1 MNCALLIFPFLECFE
16 MVIYESPPYLR
27 VMGSLIAMSSAVIT
41 ITVKGQ
47 TNDNHADFC
56 QCTISQCDS
65 KNVLGQIPYSQ
76 TCPQHYI
83 ATLKNRTIKQFDE
96 KGLLL
101 HWESFASMHKLQRT
115 DLIIVDWN
123 G

>member
-1 MNCALLIFPFLECFE
+1 MAIMPISANSYLLLYIPLFHNAIHCVLEQVHF
-16 MVIYESPPYLR
+16 
-27 VMGSLIAMSSAVIT
+27 
-41 ITVKGQ
+41 
-47 TNDNHADFC
+47 
-56 QCTISQCDS
+56 
-65 KNVLGQIPYSQ
+65 SQ
-76 TCPQHYI
+76 TCPQHYTT
-83 ATLKNRTIKQFDE
+83 TLTDRTIKQFDE